1 MSLLNKGVDLTPGP
15 HLIEFKCH
23 VDRSVPGVTGRYGLP
38 PPVSPP
44 CWIPCFA
51 SRLHT
56 HILTHI
62 LIHTHTQRVLTNK
75 WSVCGPWSCCSP
87 AHRDPD
93 PGELLVFYGERET
106 ERSQPTSAV
115 GGCAWLSGYVCAR
128 VCACLPSGWIVDVQ
142 GKMNS
147 CKRNKKGHFF
157 LCLFFSLIR
166 TWIISSGKNSIP
178 RFRLFWYSGTSL
190 VLCLW
195 NGKQKNSL
203 TLSGCRSVMDH

>member
-1 MSLLNKGVDLTPGP
+1 MPCWQISTRSHRQIWTSSTCVSSLLDSLLCLQAT
-15 HLIEFKCH
+15 
-23 VDRSVPGVTGRYGLP
+23 
-38 PPVSPP
+38 
-44 CWIPCFA
+44 
-51 SRLHT
+51 HT

-166 TWIISSGKNSIP
+166 TWIISSEKIAFPGSDC
-178 RFRLFWYSGTSL
+178 SGTLEHPWSYVCEMGNKRTVSHSQVADL
-190 VLCLW
+190 
-195 NGKQKNSL
+195 
-203 TLSGCRSVMDH
+203 

>member
-1 MSLLNKGVDLTPGP
+1 MPCWQISTRSHRQIWTSSTCVSSLLDSLLCLQAT
-15 HLIEFKCH
+15 
-23 VDRSVPGVTGRYGLP
+23 
-38 PPVSPP
+38 
-44 CWIPCFA
+44 
-51 SRLHT
+51 HT

-115 GGCAWLSGYVCAR
+115 GGCAWLSGYVCVRAR
-128 VCACLPSGWIVDVQ
+128 VYHLVGSLMYRGRWTAV
-142 GKMNS
+142 KET
-147 CKRNKKGHFF
+147 KKDIFSFVFF
-157 LCLFFSLIR
+157 FFNQNLNNFFR
-166 TWIISSGKNSIP
+166 KNSIP

-203 TLSGCRSVMDH
+203 TLSVVADL